1 MVTWEYHDFD
11 DYTGSGELLMRQFI
25 VGGMIYAIGF
35 QKLQSVDE
43 LLNKGIDEK
52 HNIPGFHM
60 PQTGLWTVAFDKVE
74 NQERLDAYQHVELNS
89 GQILKVITSVAR
101 AIFDHYNVSR
111 SGAYYWCAAPDLSGK
126 RKIDLTDLYDGL
138 LGLAGNNRCN
148 IRIPGMQS
156 FNQLGSDRRSYVILT
171 RYYDVKSSGTGIFR
185 LGEKT
190 ANGGA

>member
-60 PQTGLWTVAFDKVE
+60 PQTG
-74 NQERLDAYQHVELNS
+74 
-89 GQILKVITSVAR
+89 
-101 AIFDHYNVSR
+101 
-111 SGAYYWCAAPDLSGK
+111 
-126 RKIDLTDLYDGL
+126 
-138 LGLAGNNRCN
+138 
-148 IRIPGMQS
+148 
-156 FNQLGSDRRSYVILT
+156 
-171 RYYDVKSSGTGIFR
+171 
-185 LGEKT
+185 
-190 ANGGA
+190 